1 MATYFARA
9 SGNVNGAIWATTPAG
24 VAGSVTFDPADVLLA
39 NSFSVTLNVNIQVA
53 EVRNDTTGGATTGG
67 SFFLSTGVTLTAA
80 VPGTGSVNCV
90 VFNLS
95 TAATITGNIFGAS
108 VVNLTSGA
116 VLHSGSGTLTINGNV
131 TGPTVNTTNSSIGI
145 SGSGTL
151 IVNGNVSNT
160 GSGDN
165 VAIRVITTNGSSIII
180 NGAVTATG
188 GNSAVSIAAGSS
200 LAVNIGPI
208 TNLSPSSSNTIFYGS
223 PLPATINCPVVGP
236 FYGSNITG
244 SAFNNGSTGLV
255 TFNGTITGGTG
266 AGSSAAAV
274 LNSSTGTVVVNSTV
288 TGDVGPGI
296 RNTSTGVVTIN
307 GTVIGGVSNGA
318 GVINTGAGAVTIT
331 GTAVGGVSGPG
342 VINSSVGRVTVTRAK
357 GNAFGIGSTG
367 LTGQVGVS
375 NTSTGF
381 CVVSELEYGDR
392 GMSPTA
398 GPIIMLDQTSNVAL
412 LYRSGLAKQTLIDAN
427 TTASLLPAATDTRKG
442 VVYNAGNN
450 VGTMNVPAAAS
461 TALGVSVDNTTGT
474 AALTAAAI
482 LDELTSNARVAGS
495 FGERLK
501 VVSTV
506 ATTGQQLADA
516 LG

>member
-1 MATYFARA
+1 
-9 SGNVNGAIWATTPAG
+9 
-24 VAGSVTFDPADVLLA
+24 VA
-39 NSFSVTLNVNIQVA
+39 
-53 EVRNDTTGGATTGG
+53 
-67 SFFLSTGVTLTAA
+67 
-80 VPGTGSVNCV
+80 
-90 VFNLS
+90 
-95 TAATITGNIFGAS
+95 
-108 VVNLTSGA
+108 
-116 VLHSGSGTLTINGNV
+116 
-131 TGPTVNTTNSSIGI
+131 GPTVSSSNQSVGV

-151 IVNGNVSNT
+151 IVNGNVSNSVT
-160 GSGDN
+160 NDN
-165 VAIRVITTNGSSIII
+165 VAIRVTASNGSNIII
-180 NGAVTATG
+180 NGAITTTG
-188 GNSAVSIAAGSS
+188 GVSVVIAALSS
-200 LAVNIGPI
+200 LTVNTGPI
-208 TNLSPSSSNTIFYGS
+208 TNSAAAGNTITYGS
-223 PLPATINCPVVGP
+223 AVPAVINCPIVG
-236 FYGSNITG
+236 STSTSI
-244 SAFNNGSTGLV
+244 SFNNASIGQV

-266 AGSSAAAV
+266 TGAAV
-274 LNSSTGTVVVNSTV
+274 ANSSIGAIVANNTV
-288 TGDVGPGI
+288 TGGVGPGI
-296 RNTSTGVVTIN
+296 SNTSTGVVNIN
-307 GTVIGGVSNGA
+307 GTVTGGVSNGA
-318 GVINTGAGAVTIT
+318 GVSNTGAGIVTIN

-381 CVVSELEYGDR
+381 CIVSELEYGDL

-412 LYRSGLAKQTLIDAN
+412 LYRSGLAKQAVIDVN
-427 TTASLLPAATDTRKG
+427 TTAGLLPAVSDTRKG

-501 VVSTV
+501 AVSTV

>member
-9 SGNVNGAIWATTPAG
+9 SGNINAAIWATTPAG
-24 VAGSVTFDPADVLLA
+24 VASSVTFDPADVLIA
-39 NSFSVTLNVNIQVA
+39 NGFTVTVNVDVTVA
-53 EVRNDTTGGATTGG
+53 QVRNDTFSGAANNG
-67 SFFLSTGVTLTAA
+67 SFLLSTGVTLTAA
-80 VPGTGSVNCV
+80 VPGTGTVSCV

-108 VVNLTSGA
+108 GAFASGA
-116 VLHSGSGTLTINGNV
+116 VSHAGSGTLTINGNV
-131 TGPTVNTTNSSIGI
+131 IGPTVSSSNSSIGV

-151 IVNGNVSNT
+151 IINGNVANT
-160 GSGDN
+160 NASDN
-165 VAIRVITTNGSSIII
+165 VAIRVTAANTSSIII
-180 NGAVTATG
+180 NGAVTSTG
-188 GNSAVSIAAGSS
+188 GTAVSITAGSD
-200 LAVNIGPI
+200 LTVNIGPI
-208 TNLSPSSSNTIFYGS
+208 TNASTASSSTIIFNS
-223 PLPATINCPVVGP
+223 SSPATINCPVVGP
-236 FYGSNITG
+236 SISSNLTG

-274 LNSSTGTVVVNSTV
+274 INSSTGTVVVNSTV
-288 TGDVGPGI
+288 TGDVGPGV

-318 GVINTGAGAVTIT
+318 GVINNGAGIVTIN

-342 VINSSVGRVTVTRAK
+342 VTNSSVGRVTVTRAK

-381 CVVSELEYGDR
+381 CIVSELEYGDL

-412 LYRSGLAKQTLIDAN
+412 LYRSGLAKQAVIDVN
-427 TTASLLPAATDTRKG
+427 TTAGLLPAVSDTRKG

-474 AALTAAAI
+474 ATLTAAAI
-482 LDELTSNARVAGS
+482 LDELISNTRVAGS

-501 VVSTV
+501 AVSTI